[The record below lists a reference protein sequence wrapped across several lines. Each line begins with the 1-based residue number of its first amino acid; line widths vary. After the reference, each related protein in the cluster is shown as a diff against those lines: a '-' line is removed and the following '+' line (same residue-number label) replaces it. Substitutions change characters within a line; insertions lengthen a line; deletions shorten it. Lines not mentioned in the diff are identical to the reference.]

1 MKWIVYRDNAL
12 CDVFEKAP
20 QIYDKYKDHIE
31 MNKRSF
37 QTKLSDA
44 KRENKPFKFGML
56 TAEYCE
62 IEEVI
67 TVFKSSDGVKR
78 NFKEL

>member
-12 CDVFEKAP
+12 CDTFENASK
-20 QIYDKYKDHIE
+20 IFDHYSEHIE

-44 KRENKPFKFGML
+44 KRENKPFKFGMF

-62 IEEVI
+62 VKEVI
-67 TVFKSSDGVKR
+67 TLFNSSDGVKQ